1 MLQILFPRL
10 RDQDDKGGV
19 MNWRYT
25 LILAILVLAGG
36 AYFRFV
42 EMKRPSTE
50 EARQQA
56 QNVVNF
62 DRSKIDGIVIKNG
75 DQQIEIRRRENKWR
89 LETPIK
95 DQADGALVENL
106 LSDLETWQKEGTI
119 PTKDIQADK
128 TKLNEY
134 GLNNPKLKLK
144 LLGQTRP
151 PEILFGKDA
160 ALEGRMYVRLQN
172 SKETF
177 LARQSIRKDIDKK
190 PEEFRDRKLTDLTT
204 AQVRRITLKT
214 LTGEMELEKKGDHWD
229 IIKPLRARA
238 DDGKVGDLISQITSA
253 RIQQFVADDR
263 GDLRPYGLAEPRG
276 SITLFDQAEKKDQKV
291 EIGESIKVFGRED
304 KGQTL
309 QIGSVPEKEKDQVY
323 VRFAPRGSVYTLPKK
338 IEELLNAKPA
348 DLRDNHLVR
357 IDTNI
362 LDRVTVDAPGKTKT
376 VLARKDGNWT
386 IPSRNNAGADSGA
399 VRLMLDTLQNER
411 VTKFVED
418 VASNLPKYGLDKP
431 QLQLTFSSFASE
443 NTAET
448 KAGEQPFA
456 TIAFGKEDGDNVYAR
471 LTDEPFV
478 VAVRREL
485 LDQISP
491 DPLRWQDLSI
501 FKFKPE
507 EIHRV
512 SVTTDK
518 ELTLERDENKQWH
531 WLKGNGV
538 ISQANLQSLLG
549 TLSKLYAVRWLGTT
563 TPQQGF
569 DKPQL
574 VLNFTTSQDNKTSH
588 ALTIGAQNNDG
599 TFCARVDGRDGTF
612 AISRSDFNNLK
623 LPLETQGAAFPSPT
637 AAPSLSATP

>member
-1 MLQILFPRL
+1 M
-10 RDQDDKGGV
+10 K
-19 MNWRYT
+19 WRNT
-25 LILAILVLAGG
+25 LILAVIALAGV
-36 AYFRFV
+36 AYFRFF

-56 QNVVNF
+56 QNMVNF
-62 DRSKIDGIVIKNG
+62 DRNKIDGIVIKNG
-75 DQQIEIRRRENKWR
+75 DQQIEIRQRENKWR

-106 LSDLETWQKEGTI
+106 LSDLETWEKEGTI
-119 PTKDIQADK
+119 PAKDIDADK
-128 TKLNEY
+128 SKLTEY

-144 LLGQTRP
+144 LLGRDRP

-160 ALEGRMYVRLQN
+160 ALEGRMYVRFQN
-172 SKETF
+172 SKQTF
-177 LARQSIRKDIDKK
+177 LARQSVKKDIDKK

-204 AQVRRITLKT
+204 AQVRRMTLKT
-214 LTGEMELEKKGDHWD
+214 PAGEMELEKKSDHWD
-229 IIKPLRARA
+229 ILKPLRARA
-238 DDGKVGDLISQITSA
+238 DDQKVGDLIAQITTA

-338 IEELLNAKPA
+338 VEEIVNTKPA

-362 LDRVTVDAPGKTKT
+362 LDRITIDTPGKAKT
-376 VLARKDGNWT
+376 VLGRKDGNWT
-386 IPSRNNAGADSGA
+386 IASRNNAPADSRA
-399 VRLMLDTLQNER
+399 IRRLIDTLQNER
-411 VTKFVED
+411 VTRFVED

-431 QLQLTFSSFASE
+431 RLQLTFSSFASE

-456 TIAFGKEDGDNVYAR
+456 TIVFGKGEGDNVYAR

-478 VAVRREL
+478 VAVRRGL

-491 DPLRWQDLSI
+491 DPVRWQDLSI
-501 FKFKPE
+501 FKFKAE
-507 EIHRV
+507 QIHRL
-512 SVTTDK
+512 SVTTEK
-518 ELTLERDENKQWH
+518 ELSLERDKNNQWH
-531 WLKGNGV
+531 WLKGN
-538 ISQANLQSLLG
+538 
-549 TLSKLYAVRWLGTT
+549 
-563 TPQQGF
+563 
-569 DKPQL
+569 D
-574 VLNFTTSQDNKTSH
+574 
-588 ALTIGAQNNDG
+588 
-599 TFCARVDGRDGTF
+599 
-612 AISRSDFNNLK
+612 AINQTN
-623 LPLETQGAAFPSPT
+623 
-637 AAPSLSATP
+637 

>member
-1 MLQILFPRL
+1 
-10 RDQDDKGGV
+10 
-19 MNWRYT
+19 MNWRNT
-25 LILAILVLAGG
+25 LILAIIALAGV

-50 EARQQA
+50 EARRQA
-56 QNVVNF
+56 QNMVNF
-62 DRSKIDGIVIKNG
+62 DRSKIDGIVILSG
-75 DQQIEIRRRENKWR
+75 DQKIEIRRRDTKWR

-95 DQADGALVENL
+95 DQADGALIESL
-106 LSDLETWQKEGTI
+106 LSDLENWQKEGTI
-119 PTKDIQADK
+119 PAKEIDADK
-128 TKLNEY
+128 SKLAEY

-144 LLGQTRP
+144 LLGHDRP

-160 ALEGRMYVRLQN
+160 AMEGRMYVRFQN

-177 LARQSIRKDIDKK
+177 LASQSVKKDIDKK
-190 PEEFRDRKLTDLTT
+190 PEEFRDRKLTDLST
-204 AQVRRITLKT
+204 AQVRRVVLKT
-214 LTGEMELEKKGDHWD
+214 PAGEMELEKKDTHWD
-229 IIKPLRARA
+229 ILKPLRARA
-238 DDGKVGDLISQITSA
+238 DDQKVNDLISQVTSA
-253 RIQQFVADDR
+253 RIGQFVAEDR

-276 SITLFDQAEKKDQKV
+276 SITLFDQEQKRDSKV
-291 EIGESIKVFGRED
+291 EIGESIKVFGRDD

-338 IEELLNAKPA
+338 IEDILNARPT

-362 LDRVTVDAPGKTKT
+362 LDRITIDAPGKAKT
-376 VLARKDGNWT
+376 VLARKEGNWT
-386 IPSRNNAGADSGA
+386 IANRNNAPADTGA
-399 VRLMLDTLQNER
+399 VRRLIDTLQNER

-448 KAGEQPFA
+448 KAGDQPFA
-456 TIAFGKEDGDNVYAR
+456 TIAFGKEEAENVYAR

-478 VAVRREL
+478 VAIRRGS
-485 LDQISP
+485 LDLIAP

-507 EIHRV
+507 QIHHV

-518 ELTLERDENKQWH
+518 ETSLERGQNNQWH
-531 WLKGNGV
+531 WMKGSGQIN
-538 ISQANLQSLLG
+538 QANLQSLLN
-549 TLSKLYAVRWLGTT
+549 TLSNLYALRWLGAT

-574 VLNFTTSQDNKTSH
+574 VLAFTTSPDNKTSYK
-588 ALTIGAQNNDG
+588 LTVGAQNNDG
-599 TFCARVDGRDGTF
+599 TLCARVDGRDGTF
-612 AISRSDFNNLK
+612 AISNSDFNNLK
-623 LPLETQGAAFPSPT
+623 LSLETQPTGSSSPITALTPSPT
-637 AAPSLSATP
+637 P

>member
-1 MLQILFPRL
+1 
-10 RDQDDKGGV
+10 

-25 LILAILVLAGG
+25 LILAVVALAGV
-36 AYFRFV
+36 AYFRFF

-50 EARQQA
+50 EARRQA

-62 DRSKIDGIVIKNG
+62 DRNKIDGIVIKNG
-75 DQQIEIRRRENKWR
+75 DQQIEIRRRDNKWR

-106 LSDLETWQKEGTI
+106 LSDLESWQKEGTI
-119 PTKDIQADK
+119 PAKAIEADK
-128 TKLNEY
+128 SKLNEY
-134 GLNNPKLKLK
+134 GLNNPKLKLR
-144 LLGQTRP
+144 LLGQARP
-151 PEILFGKDA
+151 PEVLFGKDA

-172 SKETF
+172 SKQTF
-177 LARQSIRKDIDKK
+177 LAKQSIRKDIDKK

-214 LTGEMELEKKGDHWD
+214 PAGEMELEKKGDHWD

-238 DDGKVGDLISQITSA
+238 DDAKVGDLISQITSA

-276 SITLFDQAEKKDQKV
+276 SITLFDEAEQKHQKV

-309 QIGSVPEKEKDQVY
+309 QIGNVPEKEKDQIY
-323 VRFAPRGSVYTLPKK
+323 VRFTPRGSVYTLPKK
-338 IEELLNAKPA
+338 TDEILNTKPA

-362 LDRVTVDAPGKTKT
+362 LDRITIDVPGKGKT
-376 VLARKDGNWT
+376 VLARRDGNWT
-386 IPSRNNAGADSGA
+386 IASRNNAPADSDA
-399 VRLMLDTLQNER
+399 IQRLIDTLQNER
-411 VTKFVED
+411 VTRFVED

-431 QLQLTFSSFASE
+431 QIQLTFSSFASE

-456 TIAFGKEDGDNVYAR
+456 GIAFGKPEGDNVYAR

-478 VAVRREL
+478 VAVRRGL

-491 DPLRWQDLSI
+491 DPLRWQELSI

-507 EIHRV
+507 QIHHV
-512 SVTTDK
+512 SVTTEK
-518 ELTLERDENKQWH
+518 ELSLERDQTNQWH
-531 WLKGNGV
+531 WLKGSGQIN
-538 ISQANLQSLLG
+538 QANVQSLLN
-549 TLSKLYAVRWLGTT
+549 TLSSLHAIRWLGAT
-563 TPQQGF
+563 TPQDGF
-569 DKPQL
+569 KKPQL
-574 VLNFTTSQDNKTSH
+574 ALGFTTSPDDKASH
-588 ALTIGAQNNDG
+588 KLTVGTQNSDG
-599 TFCARVDGRDGTF
+599 TWSARVDGREGTF
-612 AISRSDFNNLK
+612 AISNADFSALK
-623 LPLETQGAAFPSPT
+623 LPLEPQAAALPSPT
-637 AAPSLSATP
+637 TTPIPSVTP

>member
-1 MLQILFPRL
+1 
-10 RDQDDKGGV
+10 
-19 MNWRYT
+19 MNWRNT
-25 LILAILVLAGG
+25 LILAIIVLAGI
-36 AYFRFV
+36 AYFRFF

-50 EARQQA
+50 EARRQS
-56 QNVVNF
+56 QNMVNV
-62 DRSKIDGIVIKNG
+62 DRTKIDGIVIQNG
-75 DQQIEIRRRENKWR
+75 DQKIEIRRRDNKWR

-95 DQADGALVENL
+95 DQADSALVETL
-106 LSDLETWQKEGTI
+106 LSDLESWQKDGAI
-119 PTKDIQADK
+119 PAKEIDADK
-128 TKLNEY
+128 SKLVEY

-144 LLGQTRP
+144 LLGHDRP

-160 ALEGRMYVRLQN
+160 AMEGRMYVRFQN
-172 SKETF
+172 SKQTF
-177 LARQSIRKDIDKK
+177 LASQSVKKDIDKK
-190 PEEFRDRKLTDLTT
+190 PEEFRDKKLTDLSN
-204 AQVRRITLKT
+204 AQVRRVVLKT
-214 LTGEMELEKKGDHWD
+214 PGGEMELEKKDTHWD
-229 IIKPLRARA
+229 ILNPLRARA
-238 DDGKVGDLISQITSA
+238 DDQKVNDLLSQVTSA
-253 RIQQFVADDR
+253 RIGQFVADDR
-263 GDLRPYGLAEPRG
+263 GDLRTYGLAEPRG
-276 SITLFDQAEKKDQKV
+276 SITLFDQEQKKDQKV

-309 QIGSVPEKEKDQVY
+309 QIGTVPEKEKDQVY

-362 LDRVTVDAPGKTKT
+362 LDRITVDAPGKTKT
-376 VLARKDGNWT
+376 VLARKDGNWM
-386 IPSRNNAGADSGA
+386 IPSRNNASADPGA
-399 VRLMLDTLQNER
+399 VRRMLDTLQNER

-418 VASNLPKYGLDKP
+418 VAPNLPKYGLDKP

-456 TIAFGKEDGDNVYAR
+456 TIAFGKQEGDNVYAR

-478 VAVRREL
+478 VTVPRGL

-491 DPLRWQDLSI
+491 DTLRWQDLSV

-507 EIHRV
+507 QIHRI
-512 SVTTDK
+512 SITTDK
-518 ELTLERDENKQWH
+518 ELSLERDQNNQWH
-531 WLKGNGV
+531 WLQGSGAIN
-538 ISQANLQSLLG
+538 QPNLQSLLKA
-549 TLSKLYAVRWLGTT
+549 LSNLYAVRWLGTT

-574 VLNFTTSQDNKTSH
+574 LVSFTTSPDNKTSYK
-588 ALTIGAQNNDG
+588 LTVGAQNSDG

-612 AISRSDFNNLK
+612 TISGVDFNKLK
-623 LPLETQGAAFPSPT
+623 LSLETQGTASPSPRT
-637 AAPSLSATP
+637 VASPITTP